1 MTLPRWLFALTV
13 FLAVALSQQPDLS
26 LRVLLQKTPTAQ
38 VTLGNYQRIT
48 AGGHQAFPGGSVG
61 LAQSGGNVLVDGQN
75 VGPWVELAGDGFALG
90 DKAYRGSLLVV
101 AQNGRLLLINRVW
114 LEDYLLGV
122 VPAEVPRSFPGA
134 VLQAQAILARTF
146 ALNRLNPSGLYDLCA
161 DERCQ
166 VYGGRGVETPEHT
179 AAVQATRTLIVSYAN
194 QPITAVY
201 HADSGGYTAAAEEVW
216 GRSVPY
222 LLPRPDPYSQS
233 PKSPWALT
241 LSPAAV
247 AQRLLAQGASVGEVL
262 SLEALSYTD
271 SGRPSRIRV
280 RGSLRTVELAGAEAT
295 RFLRA
300 LGLPSTRISISGWQ
314 VSGRGVGHG
323 VGMSQWGAKGF
334 AQQGWDFRQIL
345 GYYYPGTFLSGFEVV
360 TGLHDKLMAAG
371 YPVETVVAQQ

>member
-1 MTLPRWLFALTV
+1 MTLPRWLLALAV
-13 FLAVALSQQPDLS
+13 FLATALAQQPDLL
-26 LRVLLQKTPTAQ
+26 LRVLLLEAPSAQ
-38 VTLGNYQRIT
+38 ITLGSHQRIT
-48 AGGHQAFPGGSVG
+48 AGGRQAFPGGPVG
-61 LAQSGGNVLVDGQN
+61 LAQSGSEVLVDGQK
-75 VGPWVELAGDGFALG
+75 VGPWVELAGDGFILG

-122 VPAEVPRSFPGA
+122 LPAEVPRSFPA
-134 VLQAQAILARTF
+134 AALQAQAILARTF
-146 ALNRLNPSGLYDLCA
+146 ALSRLNPSGLYDLCA

-194 QPITAVY
+194 QPIAAVY

-247 AQRLLAQGASVGEVL
+247 AQRLLAQGAAVGEVL
-262 SLEALSYTD
+262 SLEVLSYTD
-271 SGRPSRIRV
+271 SGRPSRVRV
-280 RGSLRTVELAGAEAT
+280 RGSLRAVELAGAEAT
-295 RFLRA
+295 RFLRG
-300 LGLPSTRISISGWQ
+300 LGLPSTRISINGWQ
-314 VSGRGVGHG
+314 VSGRGLGHG

-345 GYYYPGTFLSGFEVV
+345 GYYYPGTFLSSFEVV
-360 TGLHDKLMAAG
+360 SGLHDKLVAAG
-371 YPVETVVAQQ
+371 YPVGATVAQR